1 MISLVKRYKG
11 TNSGKKGEASRLAET
26 CPLGQPLDGSWIP
39 GQPLDRSGIVCTP
52 GQPLDGSWIP
62 GQPLNRSGQVWT
74 GLDRSGQVLESWT
87 GWTGLDRSG
96 QEQIVTIGYF
106 GFA

>member
-39 GQPLDRSGIVCTP
+39 GQPLDRSGQDQIEAIL
-52 GQPLDGSWIP
+52 QNW
-62 GQPLNRSGQVWT
+62 
-74 GLDRSGQVLESWT
+74 QVLALEITFRNNVHMSLYVSFFLGGGRGEGGRAQQT
-87 GWTGLDRSG
+87 
-96 QEQIVTIGYF
+96 
-106 GFA
+106 A